1 MRSARP
7 AAFSRRDGGA
17 LTGAAVPAVPGAGSG
32 LWRGAGRCPGGW
44 SGLPLGAGEP
54 PLAKGPGWGSCAGSR
69 FAPPGSA
76 VRAERPWDVCGDG
89 RGVPELGPGV
99 STSSPTWAPGRP
111 AAPGRDGRSGRA
123 GAVPGAR
130 GCPRAGACPAGKP
143 DVVEKGA
150 RRCSGTWN
158 PHRCFPNV
166 LAEIRPW
173 GSCRGGCPAQ
183 LRRMGLPRLSSP
195 GGRGACSRPVL
206 PVQFG
211 NSTGDGP
218 RGSAWDAAPAGAALG
233 TVAREDEPRDTG
245 DAAAAVPRRAG
256 GPASRRLP
264 GTGLGEA
271 STRRLA
277 RLRSPMEE
285 AGLPAAR
292 SSSSATSA
300 PGSESGPPS
309 SRLRPRDVPAAAAG
323 DTRSSLLKLRLRAAP
338 DPA

>member
-1 MRSARP
+1 MGTPGALQARSRALPAVPVPVPQGPQLRSGRRAGAERRYRGPARGMRSARP
-7 AAFSRRDGGA
+7 AAFFRRDGGA
-17 LTGAAVPAVPGAGSG
+17 LTGAAVPA
-32 LWRGAGRCPGGW
+32 
-44 SGLPLGAGEP
+44 
-54 PLAKGPGWGSCAGSR
+54 GWGSGCGEEPDAARAG
-69 FAPPGSA
+69 
-76 VRAERPWDVCGDG
+76 G
-89 RGVPELGPGV
+89 RGRGAAAGKGAGLGLLCPEPVCAPRQRCARGE
-99 STSSPTWAPGRP
+99 TSGRVR
-111 AAPGRDGRSGRA
+111 GWTRRSGAR
-123 GAVPGAR
+123 AR
-130 GCPRAGACPAGKP
+130 GKR

-158 PHRCFPNV
+158 PHQCFPNV
-166 LAEIRPW
+166 LAETRPW
-173 GSCRGGCPAQ
+173 GSCREGCPAQ

-195 GGRGACSRPVL
+195 GGRATCSRPVL

-264 GTGLGEA
+264 GMGLGEA

-300 PGSESGPPS
+300 PGSESGLP
-309 SRLRPRDVPAAAAG
+309 
-323 DTRSSLLKLRLRAAP
+323 
-338 DPA
+338 